1 MRIQTGNLQAARA
14 VAPPDAVAGILC
26 GLVAGVA
33 YLAAQMSF
41 SALSSSG
48 DAWEPLQRIA
58 AILLGEDAA
67 PPSADVTFTIV
78 GMALLIHFALAIVFG
93 RIVDWV
99 ARGSTLLRGAV
110 RGAAVGAV
118 IYAVDF
124 WLLAPLAFPWFAQ
137 TRGLATGADHLLF
150 GVVAAVS
157 CLLIRMR
164 RAGA

>member
-1 MRIQTGNLQAARA
+1 MRIRARNLQAVRA
-14 VAPPDAVAGILC
+14 VAPPDAVAGVLC

-48 DAWEPLQRIA
+48 NAWEPLQRIA

-67 PPSADVTFTIV
+67 PPSADVTVTIV
-78 GMALLIHFALAIVFG
+78 GMALLIHFALAVVFG

-99 ARGSTLLRGAV
+99 VRGSTLVRGAL

-118 IYAVDF
+118 IYVLDF
-124 WLLAPLAFPWFAQ
+124 WLLAPLAFPWFGQ
-137 TRGLATGADHLLF
+137 SRGLATTADHLLF
-150 GVVAAVS
+150 GAVAAVS

-164 RAGA
+164 RSDA